1 MIRMRTMVKLRDV
14 LIVGIMAAICIVWI
28 VTPVYGR
35 AVAGFLFVLFL
46 PGFSLVYAL
55 FPHKELDTIET
66 LGLSFG
72 LSICVTVL
80 GGVILDKL
88 WEISLIPVVYS
99 LSLFSMAG
107 LLFGATRRLIIKKKG
122 RKKP

>member
-1 MIRMRTMVKLRDV
+1 MVKPRDV
-14 LIVGIMAAICIVWI
+14 LILCILAALCILWFI
-28 VTPVYGR
+28 NPVYGR
-35 AVAGFLFVLFL
+35 AVTGFLFVLFL

-72 LSICVTVL
+72 LSICVIVL

-99 LSLFSMAG
+99 LSLFSIAC
-107 LLFGATRRLIIKKKG
+107 LLFGAARRAII
-122 RKKP
+122 RKKSRKMP